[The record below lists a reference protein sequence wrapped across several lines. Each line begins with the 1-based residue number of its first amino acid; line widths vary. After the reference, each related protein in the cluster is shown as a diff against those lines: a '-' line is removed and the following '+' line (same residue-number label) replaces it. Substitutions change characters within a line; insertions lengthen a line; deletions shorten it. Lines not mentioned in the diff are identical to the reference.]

1 MMWLLD
7 TNALIHLDKKR
18 GSFLKSA
25 RDIHTCIYSIIEYP
39 VAMKYPNIA
48 LLFPKTSTYS
58 SAIEY
63 SGKLREAGVLIPCVD
78 ILIATLAVEN
88 NLPLVSDDEH
98 LEHFHSIEPRL
109 NTIGL
114 DAFLGRIT
122 VSK

>member
-1 MMWLLD
+1 MWLLD
-7 TNALIHLDKKR
+7 TNALIHLDKKH

-25 RDIHTCIYSIIEYP
+25 KDIYACIYSIIEYP

-48 LLFPKTSTYS
+48 LLFPKTITYS

-88 NLPLVSDDEH
+88 NLPLVSDDGHMESF
-98 LEHFHSIEPRL
+98 LNIEPRL
-109 NTIGL
+109 NIVGL
-114 DAFLGRIT
+114 EKFLGKTSTRG
-122 VSK
+122 

>member
-1 MMWLLD
+1 MWLLD
-7 TNALIHLDKKR
+7 TNALIHLDKKH

-25 RDIHTCIYSIIEYP
+25 KDIYACIYSIIEYP

-48 LLFPKTSTYS
+48 LLFPKTSMYS

-88 NLPLVSDDEH
+88 NLPLVSDDGHMESF
-98 LEHFHSIEPRL
+98 LNIEPRL
-109 NTIGL
+109 NIVGL
-114 DAFLGRIT
+114 EKFLGKTSTRG
-122 VSK
+122 

>member
-7 TNALIHLDKKR
+7 TNALIHLDKKH

-25 RDIHTCIYSIIEYP
+25 KDIYACIYSIIEYP
-39 VAMKYPNIA
+39 VAIKYPSIV

-63 SGKLREAGVLIPCVD
+63 SGKLREAGMLIPCVD

-88 NLPLVSDDEH
+88 NLPLVSDDGHMESF
-98 LEHFHSIEPRL
+98 LSIEPRL
-109 NTIGL
+109 NILGL
-114 DAFLGRIT
+114 DGFIEKIFPR
-122 VSK
+122 K